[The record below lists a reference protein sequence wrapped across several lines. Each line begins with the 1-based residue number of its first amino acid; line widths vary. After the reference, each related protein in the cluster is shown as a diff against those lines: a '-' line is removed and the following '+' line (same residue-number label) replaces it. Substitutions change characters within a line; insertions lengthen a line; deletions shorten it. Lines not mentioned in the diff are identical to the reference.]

1 MALQKIYL
9 TLSIMASV
17 MLLIVSSLSLPMATA
32 VESYKVNVPRSISR
46 LVSYILFFTNIFQNV
61 DYRLGLYNQ
70 KNIIFTFFINLEL
83 NILL

>member
-46 LVSYILFFTNIFQNV
+46 LVSYILFFTYIFQNV